1 MKLTFL
7 GTASAFVT
15 ADRDNTYY
23 YIEVGE
29 DRIMLDCAGNPAGK
43 LLQIDRSPSDL
54 DIILFTHLHIDH
66 CYGLPALLFHMFLDG
81 RTRQLPIAAPDE
93 EFDELNAQLQSHR
106 FDPDIRTFELDKILI
121 PNDAYVN
128 VWSSEHSTIYASPSD
143 HSRSGRAFRIEE
155 KTTGKSIVFSGDSRP
170 VSSIEK
176 LSQKATLLVHEATF
190 LEADSMLAQDFGH
203 STASDAAV
211 IAQTADVSKLAL
223 IHFDLSDGHSVTEFK
238 REASTKYQG
247 EIIRPN
253 DMDCIEI

>member
-1 MKLTFL
+1 LEYRKGKQAIRNKRLALGIVYIKFALFL
-7 GTASAFVT
+7 DSRN
-15 ADRDNTYY
+15 ADYHYQLIYLQTKNR
-23 YIEVGE
+23 
-29 DRIMLDCAGNPAGK
+29 K
-43 LLQIDRSPSDL
+43 LLKTARLLQEYCVDNFGTNAR
-54 DIILFTHLHIDH
+54 ILALS
-66 CYGLPALLFHMFLDG
+66 GLIYHRAGQKEKAREEYLAALQMNS
-81 RTRQLPIAAPDE
+81 E
-93 EFDELNAQLQSHR
+93 

-247 EIIRPN
+247 EIIIPN